1 MIFIILHFS
10 DRTQL
15 VSARADTAG
24 VRTWLD
30 IGHDKSYDG
39 TKMSYQKDTEDK
51 DDRSFRTSIKTK
63 AERNTGDRQEGI

>member
-1 MIFIILHFS
+1 M
-10 DRTQL
+10 
-15 VSARADTAG
+15 SARADTAG

-39 TKMSYQKDTEDK
+39 TKCPIKKTLRDK

-63 AERNTGDRQEGI
+63 TERNTGDRQEGI